1 MKNFFKTI
9 SITIAVS
16 ILILSCSVTVRA
28 EEEIN
33 VPEDEHIHTVEYS
46 LQYVGLLLPTETED
60 GHFPYYRC
68 TKCTKFFADENGTVE
83 VTIDKV
89 TLPRK
94 EHYTIVS
101 STNEYVCGSKEK
113 VTYVTNLPSEDFG
126 ENFSVYIGEQ
136 RVPES
141 EYALSPDSPF
151 AIITINGKAFE
162 NQAKGT
168 YSVTIKSKTDE
179 NVKISTSITISE
191 PKHDPSDDSA
201 PAIDFGQ
208 VVLIVSVSMLA
219 IVCVVLTFL
228 FIMNKRKRPSDKSD
242 NSDK

>member
-1 MKNFFKTI
+1 MNNFFRTI
-9 SITIAVS
+9 SIAIAVS
-16 ILILSCSVTVRA
+16 ILIFSGSITVNA

-33 VPEDEHIHTVEYS
+33 VPEDNHIHTVEYS
-46 LQYVGLLLPTETED
+46 LQYVELLLPTETED

-94 EHYTIVS
+94 EHYAIVS
-101 STNEYVCGSKEK
+101 STSKYICGSKEK
-113 VTYVTNLPSEDFG
+113 VTYVTNLIAEDFS

-141 EYALSPDSPF
+141 EYTLSPDSPF

-179 NVKISTSITISE
+179 NIKISTSITISE
-191 PKHDPSDDSA
+191 PKHDPSDDNT
-201 PAIDFGQ
+201 PAVDFGQ
-208 VVLIVSVSMLA
+208 IVLIVSVSMLT

-242 NSDK
+242 ASDN

>member
-9 SITIAVS
+9 SIAFTVFIFMF
-16 ILILSCSVTVRA
+16 SCGVTVRA
-28 EEEIN
+28 DEEQ
-33 VPEDEHIHTVEYS
+33 VVTTEDTHIHTVEHS

-60 GHFPYYRC
+60 GHFPYYSC

-83 VTIDKV
+83 VTVDKV

-94 EHYTIVS
+94 EHYAIVS

-113 VTYVTNLPSEDFG
+113 VTYVTNLPSENFS
-126 ENFSVYIGEQ
+126 ERFSVYIGEQ

-141 EYALSPDSPF
+141 EYTLSTDSSF
-151 AIITINGKAFE
+151 AIITVNGKAFE
-162 NQAKGT
+162 NQSKGT

-179 NVKISTSITISE
+179 NIKISTYVTISE
-191 PKHDPSDDSA
+191 PKHDSSDDGTA
-201 PAIDFGQ
+201 VDFGQ

-219 IVCVVLTFL
+219 IVCVVLIFL
-228 FIMNKRKRPSDKSD
+228 FVMNRRKRPTDKSD
-242 NSDK
+242 K